1 MTEDK
6 NIENNVEKEN
16 LEDKAQEQPIAQEPV
31 SDVSAV
37 EAPAV
42 EAPAEEKK
50 EDAVVDSKEEAPK
63 EEAPKEE
70 APKEEAP
77 KEEAPKEEAP
87 KEEAPKVDP
96 KEVPKDLPAAQ
107 PPAKENP
114 ADGKKS
120 FDDKRKRKWSSRP
133 PKRQQDD
140 SGLIE
145 KVIAIN
151 RVTKVTKG
159 GKKLSFSALVVVG
172 DGKGKVGYYLGK
184 APEVATAIQKSL
196 RVAKKNMMDIVVRK
210 GTISHEIIGRCGGAT
225 VLLKPASEGT
235 GVIAA
240 GPVRAICDASGIRN
254 ILTKCHRSNNP
265 INIIK
270 ATVDGLSRLK
280 PFKEIGEAHS
290 VSA

>member
-50 EDAVVDSKEEAPK
+50 EDAVVDS
-63 EEAPKEE
+63 
-70 APKEEAP
+70 
-77 KEEAPKEEAP
+77 KEEAP